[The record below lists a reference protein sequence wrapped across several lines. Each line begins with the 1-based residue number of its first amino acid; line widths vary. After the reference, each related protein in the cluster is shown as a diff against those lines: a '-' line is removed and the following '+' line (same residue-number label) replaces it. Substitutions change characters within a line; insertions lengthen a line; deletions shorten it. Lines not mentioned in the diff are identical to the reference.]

1 MTDARAYG
9 PQVLTGDRVRLRQLE
24 DDELKLVER
33 WWNDPSVL
41 PLQTSGLPPRP
52 AGGWAEQLKL
62 WHANTDL
69 SSVGFAVAARE
80 DDLLLGTVALHSMD
94 ALGQAAT
101 FGIMLGPPAQGRGL
115 GEEATRLMV
124 DYGFRAR
131 PLHRIEL
138 RVWSYNERART
149 VYERAGFREE
159 GRRREVVFLDG
170 AWHDE
175 IVMGLLRSEWAA
187 R

>member
-62 WHANTDL
+62 WHANADP

-115 GEEATRLMV
+115 G
-124 DYGFRAR
+124 
-131 PLHRIEL
+131 
-138 RVWSYNERART
+138 
-149 VYERAGFREE
+149 
-159 GRRREVVFLDG
+159 
-170 AWHDE
+170 
-175 IVMGLLRSEWAA
+175 
-187 R
+187 